1 MGLGPLADASAR
13 LLMAR
18 VWRNYFPDPRAAP
31 APDPAWLAGLHAETI
46 RETAK
51 AMGAADAG
59 LLDGVGDVDVPVLVE
74 FGGDD
79 IYATAAD
86 VLRRRFPNAR
96 HETLTGSGHLPWLQD
111 PEACRELLAAFFTA
125 DA

>member
-1 MGLGPLADASAR
+1 MGVRPLADASAR

-31 APDPAWLAGLHAETI
+31 APDRAWLAGLHAKAI

-51 AMGAADAG
+51 AMSTADAG

-79 IYATAAD
+79 IYETAAD

-96 HETLTGSGHLPWLQD
+96 HETLTASGHLPWLQD
-111 PEACRELLAAFFTA
+111 PQGFRALLAGFLIAGS
-125 DA
+125 